1 MAQEHRTNIA
11 EGRVDSMDKVLETPT
26 TESLLSEYKAALI
39 ASIEAQQA
47 RSQYL
52 AGLPVLAALEMVY
65 IDALSV
71 RYKAEAN
78 LMAALGVTP

>member
-26 TESLLSEYKAALI
+26 TESLLSEYKA
-39 ASIEAQQA
+39 
-47 RSQYL
+47 
-52 AGLPVLAALEMVY
+52 
-65 IDALSV
+65 
-71 RYKAEAN
+71 EAN

>member
-26 TESLLSEYKAALI
+26 TESLLSEYKAAL
-39 ASIEAQQA
+39 
-47 RSQYL
+47 
-52 AGLPVLAALEMVY
+52 EMVY